1 MAFKM
6 NQPLTKVGVN
16 GQVFDEIRRKRGD
29 YQWPTPKD
37 DPRLDRDH
45 TRNAQPV
52 DLSRAHTW
60 ADALKK
66 RGK

>member
-1 MAFKM
+1 MSFKM
-6 NQPLTKVGVN
+6 NKPLMKVGVSA
-16 GQVFDEIRRKRGD
+16 QVYDQVRSKRGNFE
-29 YQWPTPKD
+29 WPTAKD

-52 DLSRAHTW
+52 DLSSAHTW

-66 RGK
+66 CGK

>member
-1 MAFKM
+1 MAIFNKA
-6 NQPLTKVGVN
+6 QRHVGVN
-16 GQVFDEIRRKRGD
+16 GPVLDKLRSKAGD
-29 YQWPTPKD
+29 YQWPTAKD
-37 DPRLDRDH
+37 DPRLDRDY

-60 ADALKK
+60 ADAMGK

>member
-1 MAFKM
+1 MAFNM
-6 NQPLTKVGVN
+6 NKPLTKVGVN
-16 GQVFDEIRRKRGD
+16 GQVFDQIRRRRGD
-29 YQWPTPKD
+29 YQWPTAKD

-52 DLSRAHTW
+52 DLSRSHTW

-66 RGK
+66 RSK

>member
-1 MAFKM
+1 MSFKM
-6 NQPLTKVGVN
+6 NKPLMKVGVN
-16 GQVFDEIRRKRGD
+16 AQVFDEVRRKRGD
-29 YQWPTPKD
+29 YQWPTAKD

-45 TRNAQPV
+45 TRNARPV